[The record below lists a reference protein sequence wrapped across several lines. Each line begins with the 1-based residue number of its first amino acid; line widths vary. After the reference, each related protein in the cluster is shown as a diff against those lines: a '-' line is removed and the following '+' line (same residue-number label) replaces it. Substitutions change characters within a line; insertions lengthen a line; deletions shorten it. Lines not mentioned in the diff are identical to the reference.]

1 MLFHWLAPLAD
12 RHIVFNLFRYITFRA
27 GMAAATAILLSFV
40 LGPPVIRWLQRLR
53 VGQIVRDDGPQTHLG
68 KAGTPTMGGLLLV
81 GSTLIGTLLWA
92 DLTTPF
98 TLLALGVTVG
108 TCAIGFL
115 DDYLKVIRRR
125 TEGLVGRYKI
135 LGQGGLGLLVG
146 VYLMS
151 RPISPF
157 PAEATQV
164 PFLAD
169 HALVMWKALYVPW
182 VMLVITGSS
191 NAVNLSDGLDG
202 LAAGL
207 GAIAAATFAVLA
219 YLMGRADAS
228 AYLGLLY
235 LPGAGELGI
244 FCAALAGAAL
254 GFLWFNAHPADVFMG
269 DTGSLA
275 LGGAFG
281 IIGVLLK
288 AEFLLAMV
296 GAVFVAEALSV
307 MAQVSWFKW
316 TARTTGRGRRL
327 LKMAPVHHHF
337 EKVGW
342 DESKI
347 IARFW
352 ILGVLSS
359 LFALSSLKIR

>member
-12 RHIVFNLFRYITFRA
+12 RHIAFNLFRYITFRA
-27 GMAAATAILLSFV
+27 GMAAATAIVLSFV
-40 LGPPVIRWLQRLR
+40 LGPAVIRWLTRLR

-68 KAGTPTMGGLLLV
+68 KAGTPTMGGLLIV
-81 GSTLIGTLLWA
+81 GAALLGTMLWA

-98 TLLALGVTVG
+98 TLLALGVTIG

-157 PAEATQV
+157 PPNATQV

-169 HALVMWKALYVPW
+169 YMLVMWKALYLPW

-191 NAVNLSDGLDG
+191 NAVNLTDGLDG

-207 GAIAAATFAVLA
+207 AAIAAATFAVLA
-219 YLMGRADAS
+219 YLIGRADAS

-235 LPGAGELGI
+235 LPGAGELAI
-244 FCAALAGAAL
+244 FCAALAGASL

-281 IIGVLLK
+281 VVAVLLK
-288 AEFLLAMV
+288 AEFLLALA

-307 MAQVSWFKW
+307 MAQVSYFKW
-316 TARTTGRGRRL
+316 TARVRGRGRRL
-327 LKMAPVHHHF
+327 LKMAPLHHHF
-337 EKVGW
+337 EKLGW

-359 LFALSSLKIR
+359 LLALSSLKIR

>member
-1 MLFHWLAPLAD
+1 MLFYLNYLSEYMPVLN
-12 RHIVFNLFRYITFRA
+12 VTRYVTFRTA
-27 GMAAATAILLSFV
+27 GASLTALAIGLFV
-40 LGPPVIRWLQRLR
+40 GPWMIRKLREFQIGQVIRQE
-53 VGQIVRDDGPQTHLG
+53 GPSTHRT
-68 KAGTPTMGGLLLV
+68 KAGTPTMGGLLIV

-157 PAEATQV
+157 PANATQV

-169 HALVMWKALYVPW
+169 YVLVMWKVLYLPW

-254 GFLWFNAHPADVFMG
+254 GFLWYNAHPADVFMG

-296 GAVFVAEALSV
+296 GAVFVAEAVSV

-327 LKMAPVHHHF
+327 LKMAPLHHHF